1 MGPEIDVLKFYVL
14 CNRLKNVIR
23 TGWKDWHVSRD
34 RVESVAE
41 HVYSTQMLA
50 IAIYSKYKYDIDIYK
65 VIFMLAVHELEETL
79 IGDYTQFQIS
89 REEKEKL
96 GHEAIEKALSVL
108 DNSGYVRDIIL
119 EFDKRES
126 KEADFAYHIDKLECD
141 LQCKLYDDEA
151 CVDVDVELDRRN
163 IHDETVLKLLHEG
176 KSWSEMW
183 LTFGQMKYN
192 YDDNFKSISDYAMTH
207 DIKDMAN
214 F

>member
-163 IHDETVLKLLHEG
+163 IHDETVLKLLLEG